1 MILKEKSKMHKIYTR
16 GKTVCLCLMNTDCVR
31 RMCHICAW
39 ETATKTPINM
49 ALGLVFKWILH
60 TVLQVHPKV
69 KSILVYCPTQQVCC
83 TGLYNMNNLNYAN
96 VYTLTLWFRLT
107 GKKKLQGKGSFFK
120 KLYRYAISIV
130 AINRKSWFVIL

>member
-1 MILKEKSKMHKIYTR
+1 MHTIYTR
-16 GKTVCLCLMNTDCVR
+16 GKTVCLCLINTGCVC

-60 TVLQVHPKV
+60 TVLQVHSKV
-69 KSILVYCPTQQVCC
+69 KSIHLYYPTPQVCC

-96 VYTLTLWFRLT
+96 VYPSTLWFRLP

-120 KLYRYAISIV
+120 KLYMCAIEIGWCV
-130 AINRKSWFVIL
+130 FFRANTDY